1 MRVEMGVMDSLDRK
15 ERQGETGNQ
24 EVMVHLDLM
33 GDPADKALMDLLDS
47 QVWYFNQNRRVEL
60 FLLEKCEYCHL
71 TNTSPKKLI
80 MTGLK
85 DH

>member
-15 ERQGETGNQ
+15 DRPGETDNQ

-47 QVWYFNQNRRVEL
+47 QVLRVIREPLALPVSGVTRERVESL
-60 FLLEKCEYCHL
+60 VSL
-71 TNTSPKKLI
+71 
-80 MTGLK
+80 
-85 DH
+85 D